1 MATKENLLGM
11 ASTNTSP
18 LVAPTRA
25 QETVFG
31 TNPIAVRHKVV
42 QALNRFIILSL
53 SFLFNLSNH
62 FKEIFLRVLKRGSG
76 NTMTM
81 KCNF

>member
-31 TNPIAVRHKVV
+31 TNPIAVRHKVL
-42 QALNRFIILSL
+42 QAVHRFIIS
-53 SFLFNLSNH
+53 S
-62 FKEIFLRVLKRGSG
+62 GSSELG
-76 NTMTM
+76 LIVWQLHTNI
-81 KCNF
+81 